1 MARRAATQDR
11 KVIGKDHYGNPGY
24 EGQVEGKDAHGNRVY
39 LDAPTGPA
47 HHRDKHMNRKGSVNT
62 GRKDA
67 HGNEIWENQE
77 DNGEAAAAASDE

>member
-1 MARRAATQDR
+1 MGKKETR

-39 LDAPTGPA
+39 LDPPTGAP
-47 HHRDKHMNRKGSVNT
+47 HLKEKHVNRAGSFNT

-67 HGNEIWENQE
+67 HGNEIWENPD
-77 DNGEAAAAASDE
+77 DNKEAAGEKEEAA